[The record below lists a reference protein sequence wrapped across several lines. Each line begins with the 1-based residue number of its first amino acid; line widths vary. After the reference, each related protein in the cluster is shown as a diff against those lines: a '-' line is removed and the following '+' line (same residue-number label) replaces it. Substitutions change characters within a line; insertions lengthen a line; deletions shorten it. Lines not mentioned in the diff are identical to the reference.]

1 MSGYEINE
9 KDIVDIMRI
18 LEVLDPEN
26 ASREDAIKTLEY
38 LRALGKGAANA
49 DPEFI
54 KSFLEEMKR
63 KKQEFKDLEK
73 KLEDEKKSRKE

>member
-9 KDIVDIMRI
+9 KDIVNIMRI

-26 ASREDAIKTLEY
+26 TSREDAIKTLEY
-38 LRALGKGAANA
+38 LRALGKSAANA
-49 DPEFI
+49 DPKFI
-54 KSFLEEMKR
+54 KSFLEEIKR

-73 KLEDEKKSRKE
+73 KLEDENKDSEE

>member
-1 MSGYEINE
+1 MSGYKINE
-9 KDIVDIMRI
+9 KDIADIMRI

-26 ASREDAIKTLEY
+26 ASKEDAIKTLEY
-38 LRALGKGAANA
+38 LRALGKSAANA
-49 DPEFI
+49 DPKFI

-73 KLEDEKKSRKE
+73 RLGDENEDGEE

>member
-9 KDIVDIMRI
+9 KDIVNIMRI

-38 LRALGKGAANA
+38 LRAMGKSAANA
-49 DPEFI
+49 DPIFI

-73 KLEDEKKSRKE
+73 KLKNENKDSEE

>member
-1 MSGYEINE
+1 MSSYEINE

-38 LRALGKGAANA
+38 LRTLGRGVANA
-49 DPEFI
+49 DPKFI

-73 KLEDEKKSRKE
+73 KSREE

>member
-1 MSGYEINE
+1 MDGYEINE

-18 LEVLDPEN
+18 LETLDPEN

-38 LRALGKGAANA
+38 LRALGKNVANTN
-49 DPEFI
+49 PKFI

-73 KLEDEKKSRKE
+73 KLEDENEDGKE